1 MSEVT
6 EAPRGGFEAGAEGR
20 RGGDRRGRRGAPR
33 GGRRDEKEAWVP
45 CTKLGR
51 LVKDKKIKSLDD
63 IFLFSL
69 PIKEAQIIDY
79 FLGDNK
85 LKDEVMKISPVQ
97 KASSAGQQT
106 RFKAWIV
113 CGDGNGHVGV
123 GVRCSKE
130 AAGAI
135 RGAIISAKLNIIPV
149 RRGFWGS
156 KFGAPHT
163 VPCKISGKC
172 GSVLFRCIPAPRG
185 TGLVASKTPKK
196 VLTLAGIQDC
206 YTASA
211 GSTCTVG
218 NYVFA
223 VYYALAKTYTYLTP
237 EFWSA
242 SEYTATPYEAFSS
255 HLKSSKKKL

>member
-1 MSEVT
+1 MSDAAESN
-6 EAPRGGFEAGAEGR
+6 RGGFNAGFEGR
-20 RGGDRRGRRGAPR
+20 GRGSRGPRRAR
-33 GGRRDEKEAWVP
+33 GGRRDEKEQWVP

-69 PIKEAQIIDY
+69 PIKEAQIVDY
-79 FLGDNK
+79 FLGDK

-113 CGDGNGHVGV
+113 VGDHNGHVGV

-135 RGAIISAKLNIIPV
+135 RGAIISAKLNLIPV
-149 RRGFWGS
+149 RRGHWGS

-163 VPCKISGKC
+163 VPCKVSGKC
-172 GSVLFRCIPAPRG
+172 GSVLFRIIPAPRG
-185 TGLVASKTPKK
+185 TGLVASNTPKK
-196 VLTLAGIQDC
+196 VLTLAGINDA
-206 YTASA
+206 YTASS
-211 GSTCTVG
+211 GQTRTVG

-223 VYYALAKTYTYLTP
+223 VYNALAKTYTYLTP
-237 EFWSA
+237 EFWA
-242 SEYTATPYEAFSS
+242 PTEFQPTPYEAFSS
-255 HLKSSKKKL
+255 FLKDKKKH